1 MYLYILHYLLKVERS
16 LLWSPRLYLFGKKK
30 KYCIV
35 KKKLESNEVT
45 WLP

>member
-30 KYCIV
+30 ILHC